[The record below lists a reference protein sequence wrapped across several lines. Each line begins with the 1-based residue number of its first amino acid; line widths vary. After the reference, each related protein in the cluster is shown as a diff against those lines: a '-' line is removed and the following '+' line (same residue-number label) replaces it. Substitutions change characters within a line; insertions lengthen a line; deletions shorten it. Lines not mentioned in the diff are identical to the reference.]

1 MANGIEFH
9 YVFNDGMHSMDAYIL
24 NKCESE
30 LLAIIKQVSKD
41 FQLQVSID
49 YLPLEE
55 GGLKSLLRAAGKSK
69 IAVPLIVNLV
79 AGLILAKITDSPKEA
94 ARHAI
99 EELVSNPELYK
110 ELKEK
115 DSIEKEI
122 AILIQRKD
130 SLINSLNENV
140 IIKRRS
146 NYYDTLESYPRVQE
160 LTISSI
166 NEKKEHITEKTIH
179 RWEFKDYIL
188 ASDDLEPE
196 IDDEAI
202 IEIVSPVL
210 KKGVKKNKW
219 LGIYDG
225 AYIPFSMKS
234 NEFKTQVQIGQVSF
248 KNGTAITCQLEKQRG
263 LDQEGNIKIKSYSV
277 LEVYA
282 IEQNEVRIETK
293 EGVIRRVRKKEKEA
307 EIPLFDESDF
317 E

>member
-1 MANGIEFH
+1 M
-9 YVFNDGMHSMDAYIL
+9 
-24 NKCESE
+24 
-30 LLAIIKQVSKD
+30 
-41 FQLQVSID
+41 
-49 YLPLEE
+49 
-55 GGLKSLLRAAGKSK
+55 LRAAGKSK

-166 NEKKEHITEKTIH
+166 N
-179 RWEFKDYIL
+179 
-188 ASDDLEPE
+188 
-196 IDDEAI
+196 
-202 IEIVSPVL
+202 
-210 KKGVKKNKW
+210 
-219 LGIYDG
+219 
-225 AYIPFSMKS
+225 
-234 NEFKTQVQIGQVSF
+234 
-248 KNGTAITCQLEKQRG
+248 
-263 LDQEGNIKIKSYSV
+263 
-277 LEVYA
+277 
-282 IEQNEVRIETK
+282 
-293 EGVIRRVRKKEKEA
+293 
-307 EIPLFDESDF
+307 
-317 E
+317 